1 MNFQYR
7 FHIRSKP
14 RGSNGSD
21 EENVKSLGPV
31 ALLLKGQ
38 DLPVKSDDDKEVHP
52 VPNKQHYNRKIY
64 PRVIRMQCCMPSRYF
79 CCFELLSFTI
89 HCSLTY
95 NKQWQLCPME
105 GPYRM
110 RKKLECCRLKTD
122 TIQNILD
129 GQFELEIPGS
139 SEGKVDHGS
148 NASNSKPYF
157 PLLNDGAK

>member
-31 ALLLKGQ
+31 TLLLKGQ

-64 PRVIRMQCCMPSRYF
+64 PRVIRMQCFMSSN
-79 CCFELLSFTI
+79 LI
-89 HCSLTY
+89 V
-95 NKQWQLCPME
+95 
-105 GPYRM
+105 RM
-110 RKKLECCRLKTD
+110 IFIK
-122 TIQNILD
+122 
-129 GQFELEIPGS
+129 
-139 SEGKVDHGS
+139 
-148 NASNSKPYF
+148 A
-157 PLLNDGAK
+157 

>member
-64 PRVIRMQCCMPSRYF
+64 PRVIRMQS
-79 CCFELLSFTI
+79 LSNGRSI
-89 HCSLTY
+89 S
-95 NKQWQLCPME
+95 NAE
-105 GPYRM
+105 
-110 RKKLECCRLKTD
+110 KLECCRLKTD

-139 SEGKVDHGS
+139 SKGKVDHGS

>member
-21 EENVKSLGPV
+21 EENVKSLGSV

-64 PRVIRMQCCMPSRYF
+64 PRVIRMQCFMPSNLISHLNLALLDLEDDAVSINSTEQSVSLEDYF
-79 CCFELLSFTI
+79 QGRHFFTVI
-89 HCSLTY
+89 SLRVIRESLKY
-95 NKQWQLCPME
+95 HGCPSL
-105 GPYRM
+105 P
-110 RKKLECCRLKTD
+110 
-122 TIQNILD
+122 
-129 GQFELEIPGS
+129 F
-139 SEGKVDHGS
+139 
-148 NASNSKPYF
+148 
-157 PLLNDGAK
+157 